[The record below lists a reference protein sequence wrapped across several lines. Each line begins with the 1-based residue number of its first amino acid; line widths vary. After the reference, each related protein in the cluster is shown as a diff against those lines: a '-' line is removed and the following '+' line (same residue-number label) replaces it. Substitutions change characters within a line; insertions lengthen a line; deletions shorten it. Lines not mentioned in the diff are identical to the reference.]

1 MDDEPKL
8 GRHGG
13 PRRKGER
20 ASNGS
25 LVRHGSS
32 RAYIEARL
40 RRDFEEGCP
49 EAGILLRAVHDGT
62 ISAFAAAC
70 QMNYCKRP
78 EPNGRGSENAA
89 RTRDW
94 RLHRLFH
101 PKPDPKAMIG

>member
-49 EAGILLRAVHDGT
+49 EAGILLRAVFEGT
-62 ISAFAAAC
+62 ISAFTAGVE
-70 QMNYCKRP
+70 MNYFKRP
-78 EPNGRGSENAA
+78 EVNGRGSENAA
-89 RTRDW
+89 KTRDW
-94 RLHRLFH
+94 RLHRLFN
-101 PKPDPKAMIG
+101 PRPNPKAMIG